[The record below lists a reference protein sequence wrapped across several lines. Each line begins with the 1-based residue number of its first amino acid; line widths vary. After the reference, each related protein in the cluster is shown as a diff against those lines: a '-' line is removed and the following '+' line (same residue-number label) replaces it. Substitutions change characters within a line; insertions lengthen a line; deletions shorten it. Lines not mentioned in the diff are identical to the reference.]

1 MRKEHNASDCRDRHT
16 KPKREKGRSTG
27 QHTLSGLLLYFHRYR
42 FHNLLVT
49 MKYSTFLLL
58 TSSLVVACH
67 AFQQNRGH
75 RPVVVVS
82 DGQRRPRLAPLPSD
96 GVVLTKQDQ
105 QVPKKSTFLL
115 ATSSDPTSDTQK
127 LDVES
132 LGKYALSLGT
142 QMGLF
147 YAIFQ
152 GADYVSG
159 TTGIQVP
166 FAINCVLFW
175 LLALRSRLLNPLENS
190 RPKTDNLETGTE
202 RRNMPSWTPPG
213 FIFPIMW
220 ILIIGPLRAVTTAMV
235 YDVTGSYA
243 NIAILSLMLHLS
255 IGDVWNTINNVER
268 RYGASVVGV
277 LLVWLSNAHAAYQ
290 YYQVSHAA
298 GQLLCLPLI
307 WLTVASALIIRT
319 WQINPDAETGSP
331 YPLYPVVGQG
341 KTEFR
346 WFS

>member
-1 MRKEHNASDCRDRHT
+1 
-16 KPKREKGRSTG
+16 
-27 QHTLSGLLLYFHRYR
+27 
-42 FHNLLVT
+42 
-49 MKYSTFLLL
+49 MKYSSLLAL
-58 TSSLVVACH
+58 SLSLAGICCH
-67 AFQQNRGH
+67 AFQQTQGRRVGRVN
-75 RPVVVVS
+75 
-82 DGQRRPRLAPLPSD
+82 GQQQRLATPPFAAAA
-96 GVVLTKQDQ
+96 VLGKQQLQPVSFQKDT
-105 QVPKKSTFLL
+105 SLW
-115 ATSSDPTSDTQK
+115 ATSSEPASNTQK
-127 LDVES
+127 LDVEA
-132 LGKYALSLGT
+132 LGKYALALGT

-152 GADYVSG
+152 RADYVLG
-159 TTGIQVP
+159 ATGIQVP
-166 FAINCVLFW
+166 FAVNCVLFW
-175 LLALRSRLLNPLENS
+175 FLALRSRILNPLENS

-220 ILIIGPLRAVTTAMV
+220 ILIIGPIRAATTAMV

-243 NIAILSLMLHLS
+243 TTAILSLMLHLS

-290 YYQVSHAA
+290 YYQVSHIA

-307 WLTVASALIIRT
+307 WLSVASALIIRT
-319 WQINPDAETGSP
+319 WQLNPDDETELL

-341 KTEFR
+341 KTEFK
-346 WFS
+346 WFK